1 MRKIFM
7 LCLAGALALAAAS
20 CKKDEQVVTVQTITV
35 NGQIYEVKSAFYMEE
50 DLAEEG
56 GEAGT
61 SLILLPTVLQT
72 LPEDEPGFYVGIEIS
87 ESLWDKTV
95 DLTKPI
101 VKSGTLE
108 PYLDIIAAA
117 DGTTVEIDNSE
128 GSIDISVKEADTS
141 LTVTS
146 GTLKVT
152 KDGGDF
158 SVKFSVNLSDGRN
171 IAADWKG
178 TATKM
183 EIPE

>member
-20 CKKDEQVVTVQTITV
+20 CKEDEQVVTVQTITV
-35 NGQIYEVKSAFYMEE
+35 NGQIYEVKSAFYVEE
-50 DLAEEG
+50 KADEG
-56 GEAGT
+56 AEAGT
-61 SLILLPTVLQT
+61 SLALLPTVLQT

-158 SVKFSVNLSDGRN
+158 SVKFFVNLSDGRN
-171 IAADWKG
+171 IAADWEG